1 MKKNKFFFLLMLPA
15 VMLVSVF
22 ISCSTDD
29 PDPNA
34 YDFNDE
40 IATGTW
46 KIDSVVGFYPMRY
59 FVLNDKFNGGT
70 LYLQKGGMYQ
80 LTNGDKSWTQT
91 GSWKSGRWYVVL
103 TANGG
108 EPDTL
113 QVMAPRNKDAANW
126 RKHLDLYKVHRQ
138 PSKKGDGSIITDK
151 QVHMYTTKQ

>member
-46 KIDSVVGFYPMRY
+46 KIDSVVGFYPNHGVRRDPGNQADGMWCSRSM
-59 FVLNDKFNGGT
+59 VANRT
-70 LYLQKGGMYQ
+70 LC
-80 LTNGDKSWTQT
+80 
-91 GSWKSGRWYVVL
+91 R
-103 TANGG
+103 
-108 EPDTL
+108 
-113 QVMAPRNKDAANW
+113 
-126 RKHLDLYKVHRQ
+126 
-138 PSKKGDGSIITDK
+138 
-151 QVHMYTTKQ
+151 

>member
-80 LTNGDKSWTQT
+80 WRQIMESDGILEIRQMVCDSHGQWWRT
-91 GSWKSGRWYVVL
+91 GHF
-103 TANGG
+103 A
-108 EPDTL
+108 
-113 QVMAPRNKDAANW
+113 
-126 RKHLDLYKVHRQ
+126 
-138 PSKKGDGSIITDK
+138 GDGPPQQGCCKLEETLRSLQDTPPAQQKRRWLD
-151 QVHMYTTKQ
+151 HHR